1 VSAPAVWE
9 KSLVSTDEYAALDAT
24 AQAGLV
30 RRGEVHP
37 KELVEAAIARL
48 EAFDPTLNA
57 LVFRAFDR
65 ARQSAAGSIP
75 KGPFA
80 GVPFLLKDLGVDQAG
95 LPQYQGN
102 RVFRDLDKR
111 AVVDDELGARFRR
124 AGLITLGKTNVPEF
138 GPHPTTQPEAFGPAR
153 NPWDLDRTPGGS
165 SGGSA
170 AAVAAGLV
178 PIAHANDGGGSIR
191 IPASFTGLVGLKPS
205 RGRVSAPTQLSR
217 YTSQLAV
224 TRTVRDTAAILDA
237 LHGDIPGQFLVAP
250 PPAGRYVD
258 ELGIEPGRLRV
269 GLLADSSV
277 FAGAPGIEPDC
288 IDGARQTA
296 ALLESLGHQV
306 EQAWPPGLLDPE
318 ARRATGATWAGGGA
332 SEYNLFVEQTGREPT
347 QDDVEP
353 FTWARWQRA
362 QTISLREYLKAANA
376 QQDWALDIVR
386 WWSEFDLLLTPT
398 TGESAPTIEE
408 MQPDADQP
416 WRIDKRYARI
426 AVFTMPFNVTGQP
439 AISLPLATSPTGLP
453 VGVQLV
459 AAPFREDLLLR
470 VAAQLEQAA
479 PWSDRRPPVH
489 A

>member
-1 VSAPAVWE
+1 M
-9 KSLVSTDEYAALDAT
+9 STDAYADLDAT
-24 AQAGLV
+24 AQAELV

-48 EAFDPTLNA
+48 DALDPTLNA
-57 LVFRAFDR
+57 LVFRDFDR
-65 ARQSAAGSIP
+65 ARQSAADGAHS
-75 KGPFA
+75 GPFA

-111 AVVDDELGARFRR
+111 ATSDDELGARFRR

-138 GPHPTTQPEAFGPAR
+138 GPHPTTQPDAFGPTR

-191 IPASFTGLVGLKPS
+191 IPASFSGLVGLKPS
-205 RGRVSAPTQLSR
+205 RGRVGAPTQLSR
-217 YTSQLAV
+217 YTAQLAV
-224 TRTVRDTAAILDA
+224 TRSVRDAAGILDA
-237 LHGDIPGQFLVAP
+237 LHGDVPGQLLVAP

-258 ELGIEPGRLRV
+258 EVGADPGRLRI
-269 GLLADSSV
+269 GLLADSAV
-277 FAGAPGIEPDC
+277 FDGAPPTDPDC
-288 IDGARQTA
+288 VAGARQTA

-306 EQAWPPGLLDPE
+306 EPAWPGALLDMK

-332 SEYNLFVEQTGREPT
+332 NEYNLFVAQTGREPT
-347 QDDVEP
+347 EEDVEP

-362 QTISLREYLKAANA
+362 QTISLREYLNAANA
-376 QQDWALDIVR
+376 QQEWALDVVH
-386 WWSEFDLLLTPT
+386 WWSEYDLLLTPT
-398 TGESAPTIEE
+398 TGEPAPTIEE
-408 MQPDADQP
+408 MRPDPDEP

-439 AISLPLATSPTGLP
+439 AISLPLATTADGLP

-459 AAPFREDLLLR
+459 AGPFREDLLLR

-479 PWSDRRPPVH
+479 PWAGRRPPVH

>member
-1 VSAPAVWE
+1 MWE
-9 KSLVSTDEYAALDAT
+9 NSRMSNDDYADLDAT
-24 AQAGLV
+24 AQADLV

-48 EAFDPTLNA
+48 EALDPTLNA
-57 LVFRAFDR
+57 LVFRAFDQ
-65 ARQSAAGSIP
+65 ARQTAAGPIP
-75 KGPFA
+75 RGPFA

-111 AVVDDELGARFRR
+111 ATADDELGARFRR
-124 AGLITLGKTNVPEF
+124 AGLVTLGKTNVPEF
-138 GPHPTTQPEAFGPAR
+138 GPHPTTQPAAFGPTR

-191 IPASFTGLVGLKPS
+191 IPASFSGLVGLKPS

-224 TRTVRDTAAILDA
+224 TRTLRDTAAILDA
-237 LHGDIPGQFLVAP
+237 MHGDVPGQFLVAP
-250 PPAGRYVD
+250 PPAGSYVG
-258 ELGIEPGRLRV
+258 ELGADPGHLRI
-269 GLLADSSV
+269 GLLADSGV
-277 FAGAPGIEPDC
+277 VAGAPRTEPDC
-288 IDGARQTA
+288 VDGARQTA
-296 ALLESLGHQV
+296 ALLESLGHHV
-306 EQAWPPGLLDPE
+306 EDTWPAALLDPE

-332 SEYNLFVEQTGREPT
+332 SEYNLFVTHTGREPT
-347 QDDVEP
+347 EEDVEP

-362 QTISLREYLKAANA
+362 RTISVGDYLKAANA
-376 QQDWALDIVR
+376 QQEWALDIVR

-408 MQPDADQP
+408 MQPDPDQP

-439 AISLPLATSPTGLP
+439 AISLPLAMSPNGLP

-479 PWSDRRPPVH
+479 PWGARRPPVH

>member
-1 VSAPAVWE
+1 MWENSRVSI
-9 KSLVSTDEYAALDAT
+9 DEYAGLDAT
-24 AQAGLV
+24 AQAELV

-37 KELVEAAIARL
+37 KELVEAAIVRL
-48 EAFDPTLNA
+48 EQLDPTLNA
-57 LVFRAFDR
+57 LVVRDFDR
-65 ARQSAAGSIP
+65 ARQIAAAPMKG
-75 KGPFA
+75 GPFA
-80 GVPFLLKDLGVDQAG
+80 GVPFLLKDLGANQAG
-95 LPQYQGN
+95 LPQYEGN
-102 RVFRDLDKR
+102 RVLRELDQR
-111 AVVDDELGARFRR
+111 AEADDELGARFRR

-138 GPHPTTQPEAFGPAR
+138 GPHPTTQPSAFGPAR

-191 IPASFTGLVGLKPS
+191 IPASFSGLVGLKPS
-205 RGRVSAPTQLSR
+205 RGRVSQPTQLSR
-217 YTSQLAV
+217 YTAQLAV

-237 LHGDIPGQFLVAP
+237 VHGDVPGQLLIAP

-258 ELGIEPGRLRV
+258 DVGAEPGGLRI
-269 GLLADSSV
+269 GLLADSGV
-277 FAGAPGIEPDC
+277 FDGAPPTDPECSAGAES
-288 IDGARQTA
+288 TA
-296 ALLESLGHQV
+296 TLLESLGHHV
-306 EQAWPPGLLDPE
+306 EVAWPRMLLDAD

-332 SEYNLFVEQTGREPT
+332 NDYNMFVARTGREPT
-347 QDDVEP
+347 EDDVEP

-362 QTISLREYLKAANA
+362 QMISLRDYLKAANA
-376 QQDWALDIVR
+376 QQEWALDVTS
-386 WWSEFDLLLTPT
+386 WWAEFDLLLTPA
-398 TGESAPTIEE
+398 TGEPAPTIEE
-408 MQPDADQP
+408 MQPDPDQP

-439 AISLPLATSPTGLP
+439 AISLPLATTASGLP

-479 PWSDRRPPVH
+479 PWENRRPGVH

>member
-1 VSAPAVWE
+1 VWE
-9 KSLVSTDEYAALDAT
+9 NSRVTTDEYAALDAT
-24 AQAGLV
+24 AQADLV
-30 RRGEVHP
+30 RRGDVHP

-48 EAFDPTLNA
+48 DAFDPTLNA
-57 LVFRAFDR
+57 LVFRDFDR
-65 ARQSAAGSIP
+65 ARHAAAGRLP
-75 KGPFA
+75 DGPFA

-102 RVFRDLDKR
+102 RVFRELDQR
-111 AVVDDELGARFRR
+111 AAADDELGARFRR

-138 GPHPTTQPEAFGPAR
+138 GPHPTTQPTAFGPAR

-191 IPASFTGLVGLKPS
+191 IPASFSGLVGLKPS
-205 RGRVSAPTQLSR
+205 RGRVSAPEQLSR
-217 YTSQLAV
+217 YTAQLAV
-224 TRTVRDTAAILDA
+224 TRTVRDAAAILDA
-237 LHGDIPGQFLVAP
+237 VHGDVPGQFLVAP

-258 ELGIEPGRLRV
+258 ELVAEPGRLRI
-269 GLLADSSV
+269 GLLADSAV
-277 FAGAPGIEPDC
+277 FDSAPPTDADC
-288 IDGARQTA
+288 VAGARQTA

-306 EQAWPPGLLDPE
+306 EEAWPGALLDPG
-318 ARRATGATWAGGGA
+318 ARRATGATWAGGGI
-332 SEYNLFVEQTGREPT
+332 SEYNMFVARTGREPT
-347 QDDVEP
+347 EDDVEP

-362 QTISLREYLKAANA
+362 RTISLGEYLKAANA
-376 QQDWALDIVR
+376 QQEWALDIVQ
-386 WWSEFDLLLTPT
+386 WWTEFDLLLTPT
-398 TGESAPTIEE
+398 TGESAPTIAE
-408 MQPDADQP
+408 MHPDPDQP

-439 AISLPLATSPTGLP
+439 AISLPLATSPSGLP

-459 AAPFREDLLLR
+459 AAPFREDVLLR
-470 VAAQLEQAA
+470 TAAQLEQAA
-479 PWSDRRPPVH
+479 PWADRRPLVH